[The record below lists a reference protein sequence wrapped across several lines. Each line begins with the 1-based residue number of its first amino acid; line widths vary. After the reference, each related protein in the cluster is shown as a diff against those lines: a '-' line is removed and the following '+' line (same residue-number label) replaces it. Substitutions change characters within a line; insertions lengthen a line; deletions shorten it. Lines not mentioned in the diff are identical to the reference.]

1 MKFEMNVNSMLFN
14 TSKTNSLYI
23 LGGVFFLALI
33 LRLYYYNTTVLLEL
47 DAMDFFSYAVDIH
60 VLGTLPE
67 NYAVAKQ
74 GWPVFLAALFSIFNF
89 DYTEAYMQLQ
99 KISAIFLSSITIF
112 PVYLLCR
119 KFLER
124 KYSFLSAAIF
134 ASEPHLVYNSIT
146 GNSESLYIL
155 CIIVTIVCFMSQNKK
170 IVYFSFILAGISSIV
185 RPEGLFVFISISI
198 MFLVR
203 FRKEYLNI
211 PKYILAATLFMLILS
226 PIMINQEKIEDGES
240 LFVRVYNS
248 IGLYFPSNENPSSV
262 DSLEQDQKIQQINPR
277 ISIITGIEN
286 FPKFLGWVLIPTF
299 ILLAP
304 LGFILFFRNMENKK
318 LTIIVLTTITA
329 IPAFYAYSYPLP
341 EIKYLFFLF
350 PFFCIFSGFS
360 LKLFLEKIHAKNF
373 LLIIIVVA
381 IVSSSVIFMDYKYDF
396 RHQDES
402 SMIAKYIVDNT
413 RVINGYYPEAKYIE
427 AMDLP
432 KDWSE
437 LKNFYANVD
446 RDKTSTRS
454 KLPHKILII
463 DPNEYDSMEELIFSS
478 KDKKLTHLILDGKE
492 KNPDFLNQVYFNEEA
507 LPYLEK
513 VYDSSE
519 LGYNYHVKIFKINL
533 DN

>member
-1 MKFEMNVNSMLFN
+1 
-14 TSKTNSLYI
+14 
-23 LGGVFFLALI
+23 
-33 LRLYYYNTTVLLEL
+33 
-47 DAMDFFSYAVDIH
+47 
-60 VLGTLPE
+60 
-67 NYAVAKQ
+67 
-74 GWPVFLAALFSIFNF
+74 
-89 DYTEAYMQLQ
+89 
-99 KISAIFLSSITIF
+99 
-112 PVYLLCR
+112 
-119 KFLER
+119 
-124 KYSFLSAAIF
+124 
-134 ASEPHLVYNSIT
+134 
-146 GNSESLYIL
+146 
-155 CIIVTIVCFMSQNKK
+155 
-170 IVYFSFILAGISSIV
+170 
-185 RPEGLFVFISISI
+185 
-198 MFLVR
+198 
-203 FRKEYLNI
+203 
-211 PKYILAATLFMLILS
+211 
-226 PIMINQEKIEDGES
+226 
-240 LFVRVYNS
+240 
-248 IGLYFPSNENPSSV
+248 SV
-262 DSLEQDQKIQQINPR
+262 DSLEQDQKIQQINPK

-519 LGYNYHVKIFKINL
+519 LGYNYH
-533 DN
+533 

>member
-1 MKFEMNVNSMLFN
+1 M
-14 TSKTNSLYI
+14 
-23 LGGVFFLALI
+23 
-33 LRLYYYNTTVLLEL
+33 
-47 DAMDFFSYAVDIH
+47 
-60 VLGTLPE
+60 P
-67 NYAVAKQ
+67 
-74 GWPVFLAALFSIFNF
+74 AAIRF
-89 DYTEAYMQLQ
+89 D
-99 KISAIFLSSITIF
+99 SHSIT
-112 PVYLLCR
+112 
-119 KFLER
+119 E
-124 KYSFLSAAIF
+124 
-134 ASEPHLVYNSIT
+134 HWN
-146 GNSESLYIL
+146 
-155 CIIVTIVCFMSQNKK
+155 
-170 IVYFSFILAGISSIV
+170 
-185 RPEGLFVFISISI
+185 
-198 MFLVR
+198 
-203 FRKEYLNI
+203 
-211 PKYILAATLFMLILS
+211 
-226 PIMINQEKIEDGES
+226 
-240 LFVRVYNS
+240 
-248 IGLYFPSNENPSSV
+248 
-262 DSLEQDQKIQQINPR
+262 
-277 ISIITGIEN
+277 N
-286 FPKFLGWVLIPTF
+286 F
-299 ILLAP
+299 
-304 LGFILFFRNMENKK
+304 
-318 LTIIVLTTITA
+318 
-329 IPAFYAYSYPLP
+329 P

-492 KNPDFLNQVYFNEEA
+492 KNPDFLNQVYFNEGA

-519 LGYNYHVKIFKINL
+519 LGYNYHVKIFKI
-533 DN
+533 DF